1 MHLDKAD
8 KPISVIVNLMEVSD
22 KRVRDVDDVV
32 IGFIIFKVTK
42 TIGNMVQWVVGS
54 ILYGGPIDLFLVSA
68 NVP

>member
-22 KRVRDVDDVV
+22 KRVRDVDDVE

-42 TIGNMVQWVVGS
+42 TIGNMVQWIVVS
-54 ILYGGPIDLFLVSA
+54 ILYGGPIDLFFLSA
-68 NVP
+68 NAP

>member
-68 NVP
+68 NAP